1 MSFAKP
7 RIDRRN
13 EARPL
18 FLTTTFLLTPLL
30 GALGAALSLTGHQ
43 VATGWAETALRLV
56 PAGILLLSISLMAL
70 VMDRLFDSWAEID
83 QKVTSTRPRKR
94 HRDPWSTSVSLMF
107 ILGFG
112 LQVLALR

>member
-43 VATGWAETALRLV
+43 WPRGGRRL
-56 PAGILLLSISLMAL
+56 P
-70 VMDRLFDSWAEID
+70 
-83 QKVTSTRPRKR
+83 
-94 HRDPWSTSVSLMF
+94 
-107 ILGFG
+107 
-112 LQVLALR
+112 